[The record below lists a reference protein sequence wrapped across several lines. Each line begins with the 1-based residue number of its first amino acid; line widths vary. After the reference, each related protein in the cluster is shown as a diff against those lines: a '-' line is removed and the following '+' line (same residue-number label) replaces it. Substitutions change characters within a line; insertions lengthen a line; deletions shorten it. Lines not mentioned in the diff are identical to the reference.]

1 MQSVGSGAMSD
12 TAEFEFEPY
21 FEQRAEDWA
30 LDPLEDE
37 SGGMLAVH
45 RVALVRI
52 ACVAAETGAR
62 MQRDGLAEDPVDWMV
77 SPLELFEDRAPI
89 EACMERSACSKA
101 ILLHGLGLG
110 LDADPAAI
118 DRLLFDHS
126 ASLETGRG

>member
-1 MQSVGSGAMSD
+1 MSD
-12 TAEFEFEPY
+12 TADYEFDSY
-21 FEQRAEDWA
+21 FEESAADWA

-37 SGGMLAVH
+37 SGSMMVVR

-62 MQRDGLAEDPVDWMV
+62 MQRDGLAEDPVGWMV
-77 SPLELFEDRAPI
+77 SPLALFEGRPPI
-89 EACMERSACSKA
+89 EACMERSDCSKA

-110 LDADPAAI
+110 LDADPATI
-118 DRLLFDHS
+118 DRLLVEGS

>member
-1 MQSVGSGAMSD
+1 MSD
-12 TAEFEFEPY
+12 TADYDFDPH
-21 FEQRAEDWA
+21 FEQDPVNWA

-37 SGGMLAVH
+37 SGGILAVH

-62 MQRDGLAEDPVDWMV
+62 MQRDGLAEDPVGWMV
-77 SPLELFEDRAPI
+77 SPLELFEGRAPI

-110 LDADPAAI
+110 LDADPAVM

-126 ASLETGRG
+126 ASLESGHG

>member
-1 MQSVGSGAMSD
+1 MSD
-12 TAEFEFEPY
+12 TADYDFDPH
-21 FEQRAEDWA
+21 FEQDPVNWA

-37 SGGMLAVH
+37 SGGILAVH

-62 MQRDGLAEDPVDWMV
+62 MQRDGLAEDPVSWMV
-77 SPLELFEDRAPI
+77 SPLELFEGRAPI
-89 EACMERSACSKA
+89 EACMELSACSKA

-110 LDADPAAI
+110 LDADPAVI

-126 ASLETGRG
+126 ASLESGRG

>member
-1 MQSVGSGAMSD
+1 MSD
-12 TAEFEFEPY
+12 TADYEFDPN
-21 FEQRAEDWA
+21 FEQAPEDWA

-37 SGGMLAVH
+37 SGGMLAVR

-62 MQRDGLAEDPVDWMV
+62 MQRDGLAEDPVGWMV
-77 SPLELFEDRAPI
+77 SPLELFEGLAPI
-89 EACMERSACSKA
+89 EACMERNACSKA

-110 LDADPAAI
+110 LDADPAVI

-126 ASLETGRG
+126 ASLESGRG

>member
-1 MQSVGSGAMSD
+1 MSD
-12 TAEFEFEPY
+12 TADYDFDPH
-21 FEQRAEDWA
+21 FEQDPVNWA

-37 SGGMLAVH
+37 SGGILAVH

-62 MQRDGLAEDPVDWMV
+62 MQRDGLAEDPVGWMV
-77 SPLELFEDRAPI
+77 SPLELFEGRAPI

-110 LDADPAAI
+110 LDADPAVM
-118 DRLLFDHS
+118 DRLLSDHS
-126 ASLETGRG
+126 VSLESGRG

>member
-1 MQSVGSGAMSD
+1 MSD
-12 TAEFEFEPY
+12 TADYEFDPY
-21 FEQRAEDWA
+21 FEQVPLDWA

-37 SGGMLAVH
+37 SGGMVAVR

-62 MQRDGLAEDPVDWMV
+62 MQRDGLTEDPVDWMV
-77 SPLELFEDRAPI
+77 SPLELFEGRAPI

-101 ILLHGLGLG
+101 ILLHGLGLD
-110 LDADPAAI
+110 LDADPAVI

-126 ASLETGRG
+126 TSLESGRG

>member
-1 MQSVGSGAMSD
+1 MSD
-12 TAEFEFEPY
+12 TADYDFDPH
-21 FEQRAEDWA
+21 FEQDPVNWA

-37 SGGMLAVH
+37 SGGILAVH

-62 MQRDGLAEDPVDWMV
+62 MQRDGLAEDPVGWMV
-77 SPLELFEDRAPI
+77 SPLELFEGRAPI
-89 EACMERSACSKA
+89 EACMELSACSKA

-110 LDADPAAI
+110 LDADPAVM

-126 ASLETGRG
+126 ASLESGHG

>member
-1 MQSVGSGAMSD
+1 MSD
-12 TAEFEFEPY
+12 TADFKFDPHFEESFV
-21 FEQRAEDWA
+21 DWA

-37 SGGMLAVH
+37 SGGMLAVR

-77 SPLELFEDRAPI
+77 SPLELFEGRAPI